1 MTKHN
6 PRVNY
11 RVSFETK
18 PFCEGPVS
26 KQRPAP
32 SHSIRE
38 KRLNLLKIHCMRP
51 GGAALS
57 LLVVATL
64 FCTGAAAQQGGG
76 PPPAPVVVETAKS
89 QRLAPVSW
97 YPATVISRNKARLA
111 AEVAGRLIAVAEV
124 GTNLARGDVA
134 ARLDD
139 TLLQQTLNENLAAVS
154 REQARL
160 KFLSADV
167 RRLEKL
173 ARQNT
178 ATQSQLDEAIANLGV
193 TRSELAATQARV
205 DHTRERIERTVLY
218 APFDGVVVERLLEP
232 GEWAEEGSAVLRLVD
247 SASLYVQAWVPVQA
261 LRHVSENTT
270 LRLMANPK
278 ETTGTVHTIVPVGD
292 ARSRLYELRIIVKDA
307 AFSVGQDLRV
317 AIPAA
322 EPREVVA
329 IDRDALVLR
338 RDGAVVYRVGT
349 DETAERVEVKTGI
362 ASGRLIEVSD
372 IRDGDLVVVRGGE
385 RLRQGQKVVVTT
397 PQDAN

>member
-1 MTKHN
+1 MTEHN
-6 PRVNY
+6 LHVNY

-18 PFCEGPVS
+18 PSCEESVS
-26 KQRPAP
+26 KQRPVP
-32 SHSIRE
+32 SHSIR
-38 KRLNLLKIHCMRP
+38 KMRLNPLKIHSMRP
-51 GGAALS
+51 GAAALS
-57 LLVVATL
+57 LLVVTTL
-64 FCTGAAAQQGGG
+64 LCTGAAAQQGGG
-76 PPPAPVVVETAKS
+76 PPPAPVVVETATS

-111 AEVAGRLIAVAEV
+111 AEVAGRLTAVAEV
-124 GTNLARGDVA
+124 GTNLARGDVV

-160 KFLSADV
+160 KFLSAEV

-173 ARQNT
+173 AKQNT
-178 ATQSQLDEAIANLGV
+178 ATQSQLEEAVANLGV

-247 SASLYVQAWVPVQA
+247 SSSLYVQAWVPVQA
-261 LRHVSENTT
+261 LRYVSENTS
-270 LRLMANPK
+270 LRLKANPK
-278 ETTGTVHTIVPVGD
+278 ETDGTVHTIVPVGD
-292 ARSRLYELRIIVKDA
+292 ARSRLYELRILVNDGI
-307 AFSVGQDLRV
+307 FSVGQDLRV
-317 AIPAA
+317 AVPAA

-338 RDGAVVYRVGT
+338 RDGAVVYRVGA
-349 DETAERVEVKTGI
+349 DETAERVEVETGI
-362 ASGRLIEVSD
+362 AAGRLIEVSG
-372 IRDGDLVVVRGGE
+372 IRDGDRVVVRGGE
-385 RLRQGQKVVVTT
+385 RLRPGQKVLVTK
-397 PQDAN
+397 PEVDN